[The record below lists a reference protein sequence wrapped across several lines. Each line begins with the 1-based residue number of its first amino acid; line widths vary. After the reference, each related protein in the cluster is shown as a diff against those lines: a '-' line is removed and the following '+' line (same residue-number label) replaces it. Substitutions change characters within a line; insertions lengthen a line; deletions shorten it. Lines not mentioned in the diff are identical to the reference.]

1 MIKRT
6 FTKAILILNLL
17 LAASGTKAIIPGS
30 SDDMTSSG
38 SDMKV
43 LTWNIYMLP
52 HSNLVNSNHRR
63 ARGLAQELSRS
74 DYTII
79 VFQEAFDPGA
89 RKIIREVL
97 KKNFPFFYGPANNS
111 KWYSIH
117 TSSGLWIASR
127 IPLQEKTTIR
137 YTGARGF
144 DRFANK
150 GAILLE
156 GTWKGQPFQ
165 LVATH
170 IQSDDYPWMV
180 REKQIDDLHRYLLVP
195 YLKPGVPQ
203 IICGDFN
210 TDKAETQ
217 HYQELLSVTGADD
230 GTLEGNDIYSFSS
243 PGNEIT
249 RNKNERPRLIDY
261 ILTRNSQFI
270 ESITRKIRIFQ
281 HQWKENFKT
290 LSDHNAVEATIRFSP
305 GHLAGPVQLP

>member
-6 FTKAILILNLL
+6 FTKAILILNLF
-17 LAASGTKAIIPGS
+17 LASYGTKAIIPGPS
-30 SDDMTSSG
+30 GDMTSTG

-52 HSNLVNSNHRR
+52 HSNLVNSNRRR

-137 YTGARGF
+137 YIGARGF

-156 GTWKGQPFQ
+156 GSWKGQPFQ

-170 IQSDDYPWMV
+170 IQSDDYPWTV
-180 REKQIDDLHRYLLVP
+180 REKQIDDLHRFLLVP
-195 YLKPGVPQ
+195 YFKSGVPQ

-210 TDKAETQ
+210 TDKAETP
-217 HYQELLSVTGADD
+217 HYHELLSVTGADD
-230 GTLEGNDIYSFSS
+230 GTLGGNDIYSFSLHLTTRS
-243 PGNEIT
+243 PG
-249 RNKNERPRLIDY
+249 
-261 ILTRNSQFI
+261 
-270 ESITRKIRIFQ
+270 IRM
-281 HQWKENFKT
+281 K
-290 LSDHNAVEATIRFSP
+290 SP
-305 GHLAGPVQLP
+305 V